1 MAEPLSLIATAERRL
16 RYVYD
21 ELRSASRAAGLELTG
36 PQALL
41 LAGFTEGTS
50 AREIMDNAY
59 FGTNATYNIGVLR
72 REGLIKAEASQRDR
86 RKIAVRRTGR
96 GRAIGNAVAARLA
109 ELFVGVDTKN
119 DLQAAG

>member
-41 LAGFTEGTS
+41 LAGFTEGAS

>member
-86 RKIAVRRTGR
+86 RKIAVHRTGR